1 MFDTVIAME
10 TPGPVQLR
18 AKWLQLCDLLGQRG
32 DVMPSQSAA
41 VALRS
46 LAEIKP
52 KIDVETRVQAARAVG
67 NRARFAPLVAFFAH
81 DVSAVAR
88 EMLIRAQLHDA
99 DWIAMLPT
107 LSPIA
112 RNLLRTR
119 LDLSP
124 ALRRALNSFGP
135 SDFALPA
142 GDVVAQ
148 PDVESASLP
157 IQESQTPDTTTPDA
171 TTQDATYDQIH
182 DLVQRIEVFRAKR
195 AAQHAQDSGQYA
207 QGTNAA
213 DTISTV
219 HQRRIPQVQFTFEV
233 GDDGLIRDVEGVR
246 RGTIIGLSI
255 AEAAFGDEP
264 GTDAYSAGAFRQ
276 RSEIVNAR
284 LRLEGDP
291 HIRGEWRFSA
301 IPRFNSATG
310 HFLGYNGR
318 ARRPQI
324 GESAQLLHVTAQND
338 AGASR
343 DDGLRQL
350 LHELKTPL
358 NAISGFSQIIEEQ
371 IFGPVGSR
379 YRAMASA
386 IRSDAE
392 YVQSVFDDLNRLHPD
407 TDIEPSQAAPDARDL
422 LLQIT
427 KVLQPSTDQR
437 GVDLVIGMNDDSMAL
452 DVDDRTAQ
460 RIFMRLIS
468 GLIDTAE
475 TGETLRANLAPSLSL
490 PRRIEFSISLP
501 ARLQGMTRA
510 DLLDTETTTDRA
522 PQDTA
527 QLALGFSLRLIQALA
542 TESGGE
548 LQFAPERLLLKLPM
562 ARALAE
568 ISDVQR

>member
-32 DVMPSQSAA
+32 DVMPPQSAII
-41 VALRS
+41 ALRNLAS
-46 LAEIKP
+46 LKP
-52 KIDVETRVQAARAVG
+52 KIDIETRIQAARAVG
-67 NRARFAPLVAFFAH
+67 NRARFAPLVVFFAH

-88 EMLIRAQLHDA
+88 EMLIRAHLADA

-107 LSPIA
+107 LSPVS

-119 LDLSP
+119 SDLSP
-124 ALRRALNSFGP
+124 DLRRALNSFGA
-135 SDFALPA
+135 SDFALPSA
-142 GDVVAQ
+142 DDMAK
-148 PDVESASLP
+148 PDAAISRSNADAVFTP
-157 IQESQTPDTTTPDA
+157 TPTPDGSIV
-171 TTQDATYDQIH
+171 DATYDQIH
-182 DLVQRIEVFRAKR
+182 DLVQRIETFRAKR
-195 AAQHAQDSGQYA
+195 AAQHAQDTGAFGGIGNIGAGAGQ
-207 QGTNAA
+207 
-213 DTISTV
+213 
-219 HQRRIPQVQFTFEV
+219 RIPHVQFTFDV
-233 GDDGLIRDVEGVR
+233 GEDGLIRDVEGVR

-255 AEAAFGDEP
+255 AEAAYGEEP

-291 HIRGEWRFSA
+291 HIRGDWRFSA

-310 HFLGYNGR
+310 QFLGYSGR
-318 ARRPQI
+318 ARRPKI
-324 GESAQLLHVTAQND
+324 GESAQLLHASAQKS

-379 YRAMASA
+379 YRSMASA

-392 YVQSVFDDLNRLHPD
+392 YVQSVFDDLDRLSRNAED
-407 TDIEPSQAAPDARDL
+407 AAKHVTSSPDARNM

-427 KVLQPSTDQR
+427 NILQPSTEAR
-437 GVDLVIGMNDDSMAL
+437 GVDLVIGISDDVMPL
-452 DVDDRTAQ
+452 DMDDRTAQ
-460 RIFMRLIS
+460 RMFMRLIS

-475 TGETLRANLAPSLSL
+475 TGETLRANLTPSLSL
-490 PRRIEFSISLP
+490 PQQIEFGISLP

-510 DLLDTETTTDRA
+510 DLLDTETSADRA
-522 PQDTA
+522 PRDTA
-527 QLALGFSLRLIQALA
+527 QLALGFSLRLIQSLA
-542 TESGGE
+542 AESHGE
-548 LQFAPERLLLKLPM
+548 LQFAPERLVLKLPM

-568 ISDVQR
+568 ISDVQG